1 MCPSLFICIQFSI
14 TEINKNKKARSR
26 QNRPL
31 LTYEKHQVYY
41 QFIIALLFLS
51 ITLITQNNSE
61 SRYCKI
67 ESIIFLM

>member
-1 MCPSLFICIQFSI
+1 MPRLLRGILFYTYCNENIVIKI
-14 TEINKNKKARSR
+14 KKARSR

-41 QFIIALLFLS
+41 QFITALLFLS

-61 SRYCKI
+61 KRSCKI
-67 ESIIFLM
+67 E

>member
-1 MCPSLFICIQFSI
+1 MPRLLRGILFYTYCNGNIVIKI
-14 TEINKNKKARSR
+14 KKARSR

-41 QFIIALLFLS
+41 QFITALLFLS

-61 SRYCKI
+61 KRSCKI
-67 ESIIFLM
+67 E